1 VIVKKKILVVARRL
15 VWPLD
20 YAEFRFPD

>member
-1 VIVKKKILVVARRL
+1 VIVKKMILVVARRL

-20 YAEFRFPD
+20 YAGLRFPD

>member
-15 VWPLD
+15 VWALD
-20 YAEFRFPD
+20 YVGLRFPD

>member
-1 VIVKKKILVVARRL
+1 VKKKILVVARRL

-20 YAEFRFPD
+20 YVGLRFSD